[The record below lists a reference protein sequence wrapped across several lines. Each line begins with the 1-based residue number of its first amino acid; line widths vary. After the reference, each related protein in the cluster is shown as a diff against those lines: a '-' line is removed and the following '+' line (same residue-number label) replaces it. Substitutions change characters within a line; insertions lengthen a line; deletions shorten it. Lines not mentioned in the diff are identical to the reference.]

1 MNEHITIVEN
11 PQVQDYAE
19 ISKEY
24 FGKWVA
30 IYQPN
35 RDLAFEEGTVLAY
48 GDCELDLWAELE
60 EILDSYEEGIGS
72 VKRFREEDWCEGYV
86 IIRDVQQGILDEI
99 RS

>member
-35 RDLAFEEGTVLAY
+35 RELAFEEGSVLAH
-48 GDCELDLWAELE
+48 GDCELDLWDDLWT
-60 EILDSYEEGIGS
+60 ILHSHKEGIGS
-72 VKRFREEDWCEGYV
+72 VERFREEEAWDAGLV
-86 IIRDVQQGILDEI
+86 IIYDVQ
-99 RS
+99 